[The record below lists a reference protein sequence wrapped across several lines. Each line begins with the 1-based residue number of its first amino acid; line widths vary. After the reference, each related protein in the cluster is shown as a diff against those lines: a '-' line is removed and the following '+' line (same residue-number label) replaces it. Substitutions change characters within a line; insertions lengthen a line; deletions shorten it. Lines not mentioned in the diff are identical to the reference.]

1 MNLLKQIQDRV
12 DNILDYFGHY
22 FFYLILLLH
31 VVYIFIFIGISA
43 FNSIYLNMLDIFI
56 QSFVCL
62 FLLFR
67 FHPFRK
73 HKLREYDADIIF
85 SSALFLLFNMILVEL
100 FKMYKYEKT
109 QQVQTDTT
117 IGQSP
122 YKLVN
127 PVVKKLMPLQSQ

>member
-117 IGQSP
+117 IRQSP

>member
-12 DNILDYFGHY
+12 DDILDYFGHY
-22 FFYLILLLH
+22 YFHMLVLLH
-31 VVYIFIFIGISA
+31 VVYIFVFIGIIAS
-43 FNSIYLNMLDIFI
+43 NSIYLNGLNIFI
-56 QSFVCL
+56 QLFICI

-109 QQVQTDTT
+109 SHVKTDTT
-117 IGQSP
+117 IEHSP
-122 YKLVN
+122 YTLVN
-127 PVVKKLMPLQSQ
+127 PVVKTLMPLESQ